1 MCQFPQL
8 RMFPLPRYS
17 IILSG
22 WPDTKQEV
30 PHSIKPYWDCRDE
43 LAVLNGVI
51 YRGLRIV
58 VPPSMRAQMLDIIH
72 EVHLGIVK
80 SKQRAR
86 EALYWPGMSS
96 EVEQKVKDCT
106 TCHDYAARQHKE
118 PMIPSKIPDYSWAE
132 AASDI
137 FTFESQNYVLSVDY
151 YSKYIEVTKLTDLS
165 AANTIE
171 ALKGHFEMHV
181 IPEKLTT
188 DLNLIVVLCTQ
199 V

>member
-1 MCQFPQL
+1 M
-8 RMFPLPRYS
+8 
-17 IILSG
+17 
-22 WPDTKQEV
+22 
-30 PHSIKPYWDCRDE
+30 
-43 LAVLNGVI
+43 NGD
-51 YRGLRIV
+51 
-58 VPPSMRAQMLDIIH
+58 QMLDIIH
-72 EVHLGIVK
+72 EIHLGIVK
-80 SKQRAR
+80 SKQRAG

-118 PMIPSKIPDYSWAE
+118 PMIPSKIPDYPWAE

-137 FTFESQNYVLSVDY
+137 FTFESQNHVLSVDY

-171 ALKGHFEMHV
+171 ALKGHFERHW

-188 DLNLIVVLCTQ
+188 DCGCQYTSAEFKNFAKSYNFQHVLISTKHPNANGESKLKQ
-199 V
+199 Q